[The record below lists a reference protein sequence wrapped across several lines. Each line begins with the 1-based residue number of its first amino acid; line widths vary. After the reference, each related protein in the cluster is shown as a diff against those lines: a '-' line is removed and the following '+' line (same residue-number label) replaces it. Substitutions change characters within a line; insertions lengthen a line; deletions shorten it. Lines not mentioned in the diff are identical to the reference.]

1 MWTALDC
8 DGDEGMCFGGT
19 ELQRSETRKHCQGS
33 RAKECTHQGLT
44 YEGVRLVQGAS
55 G

>member
-1 MWTALDC
+1 MYWPGTVMGMRACALEAQSCRD
-8 DGDEGMCFGGT
+8 
-19 ELQRSETRKHCQGS
+19 QRHRSTVKGVER
-33 RAKECTHQGLT
+33 ECTHQGLT